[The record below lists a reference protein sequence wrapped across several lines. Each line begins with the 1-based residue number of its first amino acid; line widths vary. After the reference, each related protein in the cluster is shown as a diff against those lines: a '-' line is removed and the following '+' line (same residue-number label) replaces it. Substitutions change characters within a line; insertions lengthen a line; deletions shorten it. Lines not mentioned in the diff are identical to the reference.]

1 MSIRFIGTHDRD
13 LKMFENQYPLSTGM
27 SYNSYLIDG
36 QKTAVMDS
44 VDERKTQEW
53 LDKLEKALAGRP
65 LDYLIVQHMEPD
77 HSGSLAVALDKY
89 PNVKVVGNNKTFNM
103 IHAFFPQLDLS
114 IDRKLMVQD
123 KDILDLGDHKLQ
135 FFFAPMVHWP
145 EVMMTYDMTEQV
157 LFSADAFGKFGCGDV
172 EDDWVTEARRYYFNI
187 VGKYG
192 PQVQTLLKKLS
203 GLEIRKICGLHGP
216 QLTEN
221 LDQYLGLYQTWS
233 SYAPEEKGVFIPVA
247 SIYGHTLAA
256 AREAEKAL
264 ASRGIEIK
272 LMDLTKVDVSEA
284 VAQAFRFDRMLLAAS
299 SYDAQVYP
307 PMQDFLHHLANKAFQ
322 GRKIAIMENGSWG
335 PTAARTMKK
344 IMEGWKNIE
353 FIEPQV
359 TIRSTLNE
367 ESREKMAELVE
378 ALAEA

>member
-1 MSIRFIGTHDRD
+1 MSVKFIGVHDRD
-13 LKMFENQYPLSTGM
+13 LKMFENQYPLLEGM
-27 SYNSYLIDG
+27 SYNSYFIDG

-44 VDERKTQEW
+44 VDERKTREW
-53 LDKLEKALAGRP
+53 LDNLETALAGRS
-65 LDYLIVQHMEPD
+65 LDYIIVQHMEPD
-77 HSGSLAVALDKY
+77 HSGSLETALDRY
-89 PNVKVVGNNKTFNM
+89 PAVKVVGNNKTFNM
-103 IHAFFPQLDLS
+103 IHAFFPRLDLS

-123 KDILDLGDHKLQ
+123 GDILDLGDHKLQ

-145 EVMMTYDMTEQV
+145 EVMVTYDVTDKI

-172 EDDWVTEARRYYFNI
+172 TDDWVTEARRYYFNI

-203 GLEIRKICGLHGP
+203 GLEINKICGLHGP

-221 LDQYLGLYQTWS
+221 LGRYLQLYQTWS

-256 AREAEKAL
+256 AKEAEKAL
-264 ASRGIEIK
+264 ASRGLEVK
-272 LMDLTKVDVSEA
+272 LMDLTRVDVSEA

-322 GRKIAIMENGSWG
+322 GRKIGMIENGSWG

-353 FIEPQV
+353 IVEPQV

-367 ESREKMAELVE
+367 ESREKMEELVE
-378 ALAEA
+378 ALAEE